1 MTKFV
6 KSALLILTVLCVQL
20 LQAQTTPGMTEMQN
34 GDWDKAIDVF
44 TNLIKANPTD
54 QASMLSMGN
63 AYLAKGDKTKATEI
77 FKKTFDAK
85 PEGAFALI
93 ANGRVMQMQNNAAE
107 ADVQFK
113 KAAKAGKKD
122 INAQRAIG
130 ESFLYGADRNLTRA
144 EEWLKLAYQFKTKDF
159 ATLMALGYCYK
170 EMPNGGLAAQHYEFA
185 QAVDPTS
192 PLALYMQGRVYRQ
205 AKLPE
210 KYVDYMGRA
219 IKLEPK
225 YTLAL
230 HSLAEYWYFTK
241 RNYTKATEA
250 YQNLINDGVDVKIE
264 DEMQLANCLF
274 LTKKYKECTELTE
287 KIIKKDP
294 ARAYLRRLLGYCY
307 YENNEFEKS
316 NSVMND
322 YFKLVTPEKQ
332 LASDYEY
339 LGKVQVKTK
348 GDTAVAIA
356 NLRKAIQMDTFSWPL
371 HKEIAILQSAQKKNC
386 DAAISY
392 QTYLDS
398 VPKPEPM
405 DYYRMGSCHYNC
417 KEDAQR
423 YDKALK
429 AYTKVTELVPTAG
442 IGWFW
447 SGKAASKLDPDLEAD
462 PTQAAM
468 YGKAKPYFDKY
479 TEIAGVDIVKNKKDL
494 ITAYEYLVY
503 YGYKRGDVTVFQ
515 NAITKLLEIDP
526 TNATAIGYQGQ
537 VQSGGMPAPVGN

>member
-6 KSALLILTVLCVQL
+6 KNALLIMIVLCAQL
-20 LQAQTTPGMTEMQN
+20 IQAQKAGMTEMQN
-34 GDWDKAIDVF
+34 GDWDKAITVF
-44 TNLIKANPTD
+44 SDLIKANPTD
-54 QASMLSMGN
+54 QQSMLSLGN
-63 AYLAKGDKTKATEI
+63 AYLAKGDNSKAIEV
-77 FKKTFDAK
+77 FEKVYAAK
-85 PEGAFALI
+85 PDGAYALI
-93 ANGRVMQMQNNAAE
+93 GNARVLQLKNDIPR
-107 ADVQFK
+107 ADEQFK

-122 INAQRAIG
+122 IDAQRAIG
-130 ESFLYGADRNLTRA
+130 ESFLYGKDRNLTRA
-144 EEWLKLAYQFKTKDF
+144 EEWLKLAYTFKPKDF

-185 QAVDPTS
+185 QAIDPSS
-192 PLALYMQGRVYRQ
+192 PLALYMQARVYRQ

-210 KYVDYMGRA
+210 KYVDFMGRA
-219 IKLEPK
+219 LKVDPK

-241 RNYTKATEA
+241 RNYGKATEA
-250 YQNLINDGVDVKIE
+250 YQNLINDGVNVQIE

-294 ARAYLRRLLGYCY
+294 TRAYLRRLLGYCY

-316 NSVMND
+316 NSVLND
-322 YFKLVTPEKQ
+322 YFKIVTPDKQ
-332 LASDYEY
+332 LASDFEY

-348 GDTAVAIA
+348 GDTAVAIG

-371 HKEIAILQSAQKKNC
+371 YKEIAILQNAQKKNC

-392 QTYLDS
+392 QMFLDS

-417 KEDAQR
+417 KEDPQR
-423 YDKALK
+423 YEKALK

-447 SGKAASKLDPDLEAD
+447 AAKAASKMEPDIETD
-462 PTQAAM
+462 PTLIST
-468 YGKAKPYFDKY
+468 YGKAKPYFEKY
-479 TEIAGVDIVKNKKDL
+479 VEIGGVDPVKNKKDL
-494 ITAYEYLVY
+494 VSAYEYLSY

-526 TNATAIGYQGQ
+526 TNPTAIGLQNAVGA
-537 VQSGGMPAPVGN
+537 GGMPAPVGN

>member
-6 KSALLILTVLCVQL
+6 KNALVILIVLFAQL
-20 LQAQTTPGMTEMQN
+20 AQAQKAGMTEMQN
-34 GDWDKAIDVF
+34 GDWDKAITVF
-44 TNLIKANPTD
+44 SDLIKANPAD
-54 QASMLSMGN
+54 QQSMLSLGN
-63 AYLAKGDKTKATEI
+63 AYLAKGDKSKALEI

-85 PEGAFALI
+85 PDGAYALI
-93 ANGRVMQMQNNAAE
+93 ANGRVLQLENKVAE

-122 INAQRAIG
+122 IDAQRAIG
-130 ESFLYGADRNLTRA
+130 ESFLYGKDRNLTRA
-144 EEWLKLAYQFKTKDF
+144 EEWLKLAYTFKSKDF

-185 QAVDPTS
+185 QAIDPNS
-192 PLALYMQGRVYRQ
+192 ALALYMQARVYRQ

-219 IKLEPK
+219 LKVDPK

-241 RNYTKATEA
+241 RNYGKATEA
-250 YQNLINDGVDVKIE
+250 YQNLINDGVNVQIE

-294 ARAYLRRLLGYCY
+294 TRAYLRRLLGYCY

-316 NSVMND
+316 NSVLND
-322 YFKLVTPEKQ
+322 YFKIVTPDKQ
-332 LASDYEY
+332 LASDFEY
-339 LGKVQVKTK
+339 LGKVQVKIK
-348 GDTAVAIA
+348 GDTAVAIE
-356 NLRKAIQMDTFSWPL
+356 NLRKAILMDTFSWPL

-386 DAAISY
+386 EAAISY
-392 QTYLDS
+392 QIFLDS
-398 VPKPEPM
+398 VAKPEPM
-405 DYYRMGSCHYNC
+405 DYYRMGSSHYNC
-417 KEDAQR
+417 KEDPLR
-423 YDKALK
+423 YEKALK

-447 SGKAASKLDPDLEAD
+447 AAKAASKMEPDIEAD
-462 PTQAAM
+462 PTQIPN
-468 YGKAKPYFDKY
+468 YGKAKPYFEKY
-479 TEIAGVDIVKNKKDL
+479 VEIGGVDPVKNKKDL
-494 ITAYEYLVY
+494 ISAYEYLSY
-503 YGYKRGDVTVFQ
+503 YGFKRGDTTVYQ
-515 NAITKLLEIDP
+515 NAVTKLLELDP
-526 TNATAIGYQGQ
+526 VNPTAIGLQNAVGA
-537 VQSGGMPAPVGN
+537 GGMPAPVGN